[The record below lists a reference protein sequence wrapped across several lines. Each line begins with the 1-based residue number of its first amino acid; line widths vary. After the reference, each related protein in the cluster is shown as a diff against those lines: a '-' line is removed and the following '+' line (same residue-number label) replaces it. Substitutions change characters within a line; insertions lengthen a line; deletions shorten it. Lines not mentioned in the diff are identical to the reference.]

1 MTGVRTP
8 THKLLKYRDRPEWA
22 ELFDLTADPY
32 ELNNLFNDPGHAGI
46 RAKLETEHERLVKEL
61 GYTVPADVPAEPKR

>member
-8 THKLLKYRDRPEWA
+8 THKLLKYRDRPEWT

-32 ELNNLFNDPGHAGI
+32 ELKNLLNDPAHAGV
-46 RAKLETEHERLVKEL
+46 RMNLEKEHDRLVKEL
-61 GYTVPADVPAEPKR
+61 GYAVPAGVPAEPKR